1 MNLIEDL
8 RWRGL
13 VAQSTDE
20 AALLESLKKPIT
32 LYIGFD
38 PTAPSLHVGN
48 LVVLL
53 VLRRFQLAGHNPIAL
68 VGGATGLVGDPSGRN
83 DERTLN
89 SSEVVEEW
97 VSRIRKQVSAFLDF
111 DAKTNPALVVNN
123 LDWTSPLSAIEFLR
137 DIGKH
142 FSVNQMLAKDS
153 VSSRL
158 EAGGISY
165 TEFSYQVLQ
174 AYDYLELF
182 RRNNCTL
189 QLGGSDQ
196 WGNIVA
202 GLDLIRRVEQGSAHA
217 LTVPLLAKADGTKF
231 GKTAGGSVWLDPEMT
246 SPYAFFQ
253 FWLNTEDK
261 DVINF
266 LKVFSFLSH
275 EDIEALDIA
284 HTANPGL
291 REAHRALARELT
303 TLVHGADT
311 TSRVEAAARA
321 LFGQGELSE
330 LDEKTLAGALAEL
343 PRTVIS
349 KDAQIPTWVDLLAST
364 GVVDSKSAARRIVKE
379 GGAYLNNVKICATLF
394 YDAARG
400 IVKEGGAYLNNVKIS
415 GEDFAPQKSDFLCGK
430 YAILRKGKRDL
441 ACVEL
446 V

>member
-20 AALLESLKKPIT
+20 KALTDALKKPLT

-38 PTAPSLHVGN
+38 PTAASLHVGN

-89 SSEVVEEW
+89 SNEVVEGW
-97 VSRIRKQVSAFLDF
+97 VSGIRKQVSAFLDF
-111 DAKTNPALVVNN
+111 DTTVNPAIVVNN
-123 LDWTSPLSAIEFLR
+123 LDWTAPLSAIEFLR

-142 FSVNQMLAKDS
+142 FSVNQMLSKES
-153 VSSRL
+153 VSARL

-174 AYDYLELF
+174 SFDYLELY
-182 RRNNCTL
+182 RRHNCTL

-202 GLDLIRRVEQGSAHA
+202 GLDLIRRVESGSAHA
-217 LTVPLLAKADGTKF
+217 LTVPLLAKSDGTKF
-231 GKTAGGSVWLDPEMT
+231 GKTAGGSIWLDPTMT

-275 EDIEALDIA
+275 EEISQLAQSHEE
-284 HTANPGL
+284 NPGQ

-303 TLVHGADT
+303 TLVHGADST
-311 TSRVEAAARA
+311 TRVEVAARA
-321 LFGQGELSE
+321 LFGQGDLSE
-330 LDEKTLAGALAEL
+330 LDESTLASALAEL
-343 PRTVIS
+343 PRIQIS
-349 KDAQIPTWVDLLAST
+349 KSEEIPSWVDLLAAT
-364 GVVDSKSAARRIVKE
+364 GVVESKSAARRVVKD
-379 GGAYLNNVKICATLF
+379 GGAYLNNVKVT
-394 YDAARG
+394 
-400 IVKEGGAYLNNVKIS
+400 S
-415 GEDFAPQKSDFLCGK
+415 EDYAPAKTEFLCGK
-430 YAILRKGKRDL
+430 YAVLRKGKRDL
-441 ACVEL
+441 AAVEL
-446 V
+446 I

>member
-1 MNLIEDL
+1 MNLIDDL

-13 VAQSTDE
+13 IAQSTDE
-20 AALLESLKKPIT
+20 KALTEALKKPLT

-38 PTAPSLHVGN
+38 PTAASLHVGN

-89 SSEVVEEW
+89 SNEVVEGW
-97 VSRIRKQVSAFLDF
+97 VKGIRKQVSAFLDF
-111 DAKTNPALVVNN
+111 DTKVNPAVVVNN
-123 LDWTSPLSAIEFLR
+123 LDWTAPLSAIEFLR

-142 FSVNQMLAKDS
+142 FSVNQMLSKES
-153 VSSRL
+153 VSARL

-174 AYDYLELF
+174 SYDYLELY
-182 RRNNCTL
+182 RRNKCTL

-202 GLDLIRRVEQGSAHA
+202 GLDLIRRVESGSAHA
-217 LTVPLLAKADGTKF
+217 LTVPLLAKSDGSKF
-231 GKTAGGSVWLDPEMT
+231 GKTAGGSIWLDPTMT

-275 EDIEALDIA
+275 EEISLLAKSHEE
-284 HTANPGL
+284 NPGL
-291 REAHRALARELT
+291 REAHRELARGLT
-303 TLVHGADT
+303 TLVHGGET
-311 TSRVEAAARA
+311 TIRIEAAARA
-321 LFGQGELSE
+321 LFGQGDLKE
-330 LDEKTLAGALAEL
+330 LDEATLASALAEL
-343 PRTVIS
+343 PRVTIS
-349 KDAQIPTWVDLLAST
+349 SKQEIPTWVDLLAAT
-364 GVVDSKSAARRIVKE
+364 GVVDSKSAARRVVKD
-379 GGAYLNNVKICATLF
+379 GGAYLNNEKVA
-394 YDAARG
+394 
-400 IVKEGGAYLNNVKIS
+400 S
-415 GEDFAPQKSDFLCGK
+415 EDYAPTKNEFLCGK
-430 YAILRKGKRDL
+430 YAVLRKGKRDL
-441 ACVEL
+441 AAVEL
-446 V
+446 I

>member
-1 MNLIEDL
+1 MNNDLLADL

-13 VAQSTDE
+13 LAQSTDE
-20 AALLESLKKPIT
+20 KALQEALKKPVT

-53 VLRRFQLAGHNPIAL
+53 VLRRFQLAGHAPIAL
-68 VGGATGLVGDPSGRN
+68 VGGATGLVGDPSGKN
-83 DERTLN
+83 EERTLN
-89 SSEVVEEW
+89 SVAIVEEW
-97 VSRIRKQVSAFLDF
+97 VAKIRKQVSAFLDF
-111 DAKTNPALVVNN
+111 DAKDNAAIVVNN

-142 FSVNQMLAKDS
+142 FSVNQMLAKES
-153 VSSRL
+153 VAARL
-158 EAGGISY
+158 ASGGISY

-174 AYDYLELF
+174 SLDFLELYKRF
-182 RRNNCTL
+182 NCTL

-217 LTVPLLAKADGTKF
+217 LTVPLLTKADGTKF

-253 FWLNTEDK
+253 YWLNTDDK

-266 LKVFSFLSH
+266 LKVFSFKSRV
-275 EDIEALDIA
+275 EIEALA
-284 HTANPGL
+284 KSHLENPGA

-303 TLVHGADT
+303 SLVHSQET
-311 TSRVEAAARA
+311 TQRVEAAAYA

-330 LDEKTLAGALAEL
+330 LDEATLASALAEL
-343 PRTVIS
+343 PRTTVS
-349 KDAQIPTWVDLLAST
+349 AKEEIPTWVDLLAAT
-364 GVVDSKSAARRIVKE
+364 GVVDTKSAARRIVKD
-379 GGAYLNNVKICATLF
+379 GGAYLNNVKIA
-394 YDAARG
+394 
-400 IVKEGGAYLNNVKIS
+400 
-415 GEDFAPQKSDFLCGK
+415 GEDFRLSKSDFLCGK

-441 ACVEL
+441 AAVEL
-446 V
+446 T

>member
-1 MNLIEDL
+1 MNLLEDL

-13 VAQSTDE
+13 LAQSTDE

-32 LYIGFD
+32 LYVGFD

-53 VLRRFQLAGHNPIAL
+53 VLRRFQLAGHTPIAL
-68 VGGATGLVGDPSGRN
+68 VGGATGLVGDPSGKN
-83 DERTLN
+83 EERTLN
-89 SSEVVEEW
+89 STEIVEGW
-97 VSRIRKQVSAFLDF
+97 VNRIRTQVSAFLDF
-111 DAKTNPALVVNN
+111 NEAKNKAIVVNN

-142 FSVNQMLAKDS
+142 FSVNQMLSKDS
-153 VSSRL
+153 VSARL

-174 AYDYLELF
+174 SYDFLELF

-202 GLDLIRRVEQGSAHA
+202 GLDLIRRVEQGSGHA
-217 LTVPLLAKADGTKF
+217 LTVPLLTKADGTKF
-231 GKTAGGSVWLDPEMT
+231 GKTAGGSVWLDPAMT

-253 FWLNTEDK
+253 YWLNTDDK

-266 LKVFSFLSH
+266 LKVFSFKSH
-275 EDIEALDIA
+275 EEITALENA
-284 HTANPGL
+284 HKENPGL

-303 TLVHGADT
+303 ALVHSQAT
-311 TSRVEAAARA
+311 TDRVEAAAKA
-321 LFGQGELSE
+321 LFGQGDLTE
-330 LDEKTLAGALAEL
+330 LDEETLAGALAEL
-343 PRTVIS
+343 PRTTVS
-349 KDAQIPTWVDLLAST
+349 KNEAIPTWVDLLAAT

-379 GGAYLNNVKICATLF
+379 GGAYLNN
-394 YDAARG
+394 
-400 IVKEGGAYLNNVKIS
+400 EKIS

-430 YAILRKGKRDL
+430 YAVLRKGKRDL
-441 ACVEL
+441 AAVEL

>member
-1 MNLIEDL
+1 MNLLEDL

-13 VAQSTDE
+13 LAQSTDE
-20 AALLESLKKPIT
+20 AALLESMKKPIT
-32 LYIGFD
+32 LYVGFD

-53 VLRRFQLAGHNPIAL
+53 VLRRFQLAGHTPIAL
-68 VGGATGLVGDPSGRN
+68 VGGATGLVGDPSGKN
-83 DERTLN
+83 EERTLN
-89 SSEVVEEW
+89 STEIVEGW
-97 VSRIRKQVSAFLDF
+97 VSRIRMQVSAFLDF
-111 DAKTNPALVVNN
+111 SEAKNKAIVVNN

-142 FSVNQMLAKDS
+142 FSVNQMLSKDS
-153 VSSRL
+153 VSARL

-174 AYDYLELF
+174 SYDFLELF

-202 GLDLIRRVEQGSAHA
+202 GLDLIRRVEQGSGHA
-217 LTVPLLAKADGTKF
+217 LTVPLLTKADGTKF
-231 GKTAGGSVWLDPEMT
+231 GKTAGGSVWLDPAMT

-253 FWLNTEDK
+253 YWLNTDDK

-266 LKVFSFLSH
+266 LKVFSFKSH
-275 EDIEALDIA
+275 AEITALENA
-284 HTANPGL
+284 HKENPGL

-303 TLVHGADT
+303 ALVHSQAT
-311 TSRVEAAARA
+311 TDRVEAAAKA
-321 LFGQGELSE
+321 LFGQGDLTE
-330 LDEKTLAGALAEL
+330 LDEETLAGALAEL
-343 PRTVIS
+343 PRTTVS
-349 KDAQIPTWVDLLAST
+349 KNEVIPTWVDLLAAT

-379 GGAYLNNVKICATLF
+379 GGAYLNN
-394 YDAARG
+394 
-400 IVKEGGAYLNNVKIS
+400 EKIS

-430 YAILRKGKRDL
+430 YAVLRKGKRDL
-441 ACVEL
+441 AAVEL

>member
-1 MNLIEDL
+1 MNLLEDL

-13 VAQSTDE
+13 LAQSTDE

-32 LYIGFD
+32 LYVGFD

-53 VLRRFQLAGHNPIAL
+53 VLRRFQLAGHTPIAL
-68 VGGATGLVGDPSGRN
+68 VGGATGLVGDPSGKN
-83 DERTLN
+83 EERTLN
-89 SSEVVEEW
+89 STEIVEGW
-97 VSRIRKQVSAFLDF
+97 VNRIRTQVSAFLDF
-111 DAKTNPALVVNN
+111 SEARNKAIVVNN

-142 FSVNQMLAKDS
+142 FSVNQMLSKDS
-153 VSSRL
+153 VSARL

-174 AYDYLELF
+174 SYDFLELF

-196 WGNIVA
+196 RGNIVA
-202 GLDLIRRVEQGSAHA
+202 GLDLIRRVEQGSGHA
-217 LTVPLLAKADGTKF
+217 LTVPLLTKADGTKF
-231 GKTAGGSVWLDPEMT
+231 GKTAGGSVWLDPAMT

-253 FWLNTEDK
+253 YWLNTDDK

-266 LKVFSFLSH
+266 LKVFSFKSH
-275 EDIEALDIA
+275 EEITALENA
-284 HTANPGL
+284 HKENPGL

-303 TLVHGADT
+303 ALVHSQAT
-311 TSRVEAAARA
+311 TDRVEAAAKA
-321 LFGQGELSE
+321 LFGQGDLTE
-330 LDEKTLAGALAEL
+330 LDEETLAGALAEL
-343 PRTVIS
+343 PRTTVS
-349 KDAQIPTWVDLLAST
+349 KNEAIPTWVDLLAAT

-379 GGAYLNNVKICATLF
+379 GGAYLNN
-394 YDAARG
+394 
-400 IVKEGGAYLNNVKIS
+400 EKIS

-430 YAILRKGKRDL
+430 YAVLRKGKRDL
-441 ACVEL
+441 AAVEL
-446 V
+446 I

>member
-1 MNLIEDL
+1 MNLLEDL

-13 VAQSTDE
+13 LAQSTDE

-32 LYIGFD
+32 LYVGFD

-53 VLRRFQLAGHNPIAL
+53 VLRRFQLAGHTPIAL
-68 VGGATGLVGDPSGRN
+68 VGGATGLVGDPSGKN
-83 DERTLN
+83 EERTLN
-89 SSEVVEEW
+89 SSEIVEGW
-97 VSRIRKQVSAFLDF
+97 VNRIRTQVSAFLDF
-111 DAKTNPALVVNN
+111 DAAPNKAIVVNN

-142 FSVNQMLAKDS
+142 FSVNQMLSKDS
-153 VSSRL
+153 VSARL

-174 AYDYLELF
+174 SYDFLELF

-202 GLDLIRRVEQGSAHA
+202 GLDLIRRVEQGSGHA
-217 LTVPLLAKADGTKF
+217 LTVPLLTKADGTKF

-253 FWLNTEDK
+253 YWLNTDDK

-266 LKVFSFLSH
+266 LKVFSFKSH
-275 EDIEALDIA
+275 EEISDLENA
-284 HTANPGL
+284 HNANPGL

-303 TLVHGADT
+303 ALVHGQDT
-311 TSRVEAAARA
+311 TVRVEGAARA
-321 LFGQGELSE
+321 LFGQGDLNE
-330 LDEKTLAGALAEL
+330 LDEVTLAGALAEL
-343 PRTVIS
+343 PRTSVA
-349 KDAQIPTWVDLLAST
+349 KDQPIPTWVDLLAAT

-379 GGAYLNNVKICATLF
+379 GGAYLNN
-394 YDAARG
+394 
-400 IVKEGGAYLNNVKIS
+400 EKIS
-415 GEDFAPQKSDFLCGK
+415 GEDFTPQISDFLCGK
-430 YAILRKGKRDL
+430 YAVLRKGKRDL
-441 ACVEL
+441 AAVEL
-446 V
+446 I

>member
-1 MNLIEDL
+1 MNLLEDL

-13 VAQSTDE
+13 LAQSTDE

-32 LYIGFD
+32 LYVGFD

-53 VLRRFQLAGHNPIAL
+53 VLRRFQLAGHTPIAL
-68 VGGATGLVGDPSGRN
+68 VGGATGLVGDPSGKN
-83 DERTLN
+83 EERTLN
-89 SSEVVEEW
+89 STEIVEGW
-97 VSRIRKQVSAFLDF
+97 VSRIRTQVSAFLDF
-111 DAKTNPALVVNN
+111 SEAKNKAVVVNN

-142 FSVNQMLAKDS
+142 FSVNQMLSKDS
-153 VSSRL
+153 VSARL

-174 AYDYLELF
+174 SYDFLELY

-202 GLDLIRRVEQGSAHA
+202 GLDLIRRVEQGNGHA
-217 LTVPLLAKADGTKF
+217 LTVPLLTKADGTKF
-231 GKTAGGSVWLDPEMT
+231 GKTAGGSVWLDPSMT

-253 FWLNTEDK
+253 YWLNTDDK

-266 LKVFSFLSH
+266 LKVFSFKSH
-275 EDIEALDIA
+275 EEITALENA
-284 HTANPGL
+284 HKENPGL

-303 TLVHGADT
+303 SLVHSQAT
-311 TSRVEAAARA
+311 TDRVEAAAKA
-321 LFGQGELSE
+321 LFGQGDLTE
-330 LDEKTLAGALAEL
+330 LDEETLAGALAEL
-343 PRTVIS
+343 PRTTVS
-349 KDAQIPTWVDLLAST
+349 KNDAIPTWVDLLAAT

-379 GGAYLNNVKICATLF
+379 GGAYLNN
-394 YDAARG
+394 
-400 IVKEGGAYLNNVKIS
+400 EKIS

-430 YAILRKGKRDL
+430 YAVLRKGKRDL
-441 ACVEL
+441 AAVEL
-446 V
+446 I